1 MLYAID
7 FHTGGARRHPG
18 NSDAHEIIALGELDD
33 LSRRHMTFDELAVN
47 HRGVTRRQPR
57 HNAQTLLHCR
67 HVAFDMVDDFEA
79 IRFEV

>member
-7 FHTGGARRHPG
+7 FHAGGARRHPG
-18 NSDAHEIIALGELDD
+18 NSDAQQIIALGEFDD

-47 HRGVTRRQPR
+47 HRGVARRQPWR
-57 HNAQTLLHCR
+57 DAQSLLHCC

>member
-1 MLYAID
+1 
-7 FHTGGARRHPG
+7 
-18 NSDAHEIIALGELDD
+18 
-33 LSRRHMTFDELAVN
+33 MTFDELAVN

-57 HNAQTLLHCR
+57 RNAQTLLHCR